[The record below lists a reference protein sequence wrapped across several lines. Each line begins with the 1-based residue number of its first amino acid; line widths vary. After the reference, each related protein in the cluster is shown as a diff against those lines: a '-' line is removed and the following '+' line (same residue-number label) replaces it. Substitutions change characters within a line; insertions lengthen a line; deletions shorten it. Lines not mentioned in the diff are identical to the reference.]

1 MTDQGLMI
9 ILSIVG
15 TFITLGLGIIASL
28 YKSNNQ
34 ILSDLHSVIADVQ
47 KEVAVLIAGNNAN
60 ADRMSLS
67 ELKHEKIETEISS
80 LRSRNHDMCN
90 ELNQLA
96 LRFELSFD
104 KMKADIAEMKE
115 AI

>member
-15 TFITLGLGIIASL
+15 TFITIGLGVIASL

-34 ILSDLHSVIADVQ
+34 ILSDLHSVIAEVQ
-47 KEVAVLIAGNNAN
+47 KEVAVLIAGNKAN
-60 ADRMSLS
+60 AGRMTLT
-67 ELKHEKIETEISS
+67 ELKHEKVETEISG
-80 LRSRNHDMCN
+80 LRNRNHEISN

-104 KMKADIAEMKE
+104 KIKAELSEMKE